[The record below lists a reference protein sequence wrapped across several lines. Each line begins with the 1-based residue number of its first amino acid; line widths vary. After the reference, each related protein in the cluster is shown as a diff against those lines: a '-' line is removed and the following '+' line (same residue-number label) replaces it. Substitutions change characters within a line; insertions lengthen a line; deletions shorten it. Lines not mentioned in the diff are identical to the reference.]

1 MGLCQAGS
9 SSLLRCHEC
18 QCLPLSTASC
28 SASGSAGLGALK
40 RSPEKWGA
48 CSPCHLHS
56 SVGPAAWGTLAVENP
71 QTILPCTACCCH
83 TWHALTARCYWHQ
96 ELAPGRSAELKSP
109 WTSANEQ
116 TFHTPHYAHARKLQE
131 LHLCQDLLKDTSLWA
146 SSASASPGRQTA
158 NEEVHLEQLS

>member
-40 RSPEKWGA
+40 RSPENWGA

-116 TFHTPHYAHARKLQE
+116 TLPHITHMQE
-131 LHLCQDLLKDTSLWA
+131 NCRNCTCVMTCSKTQVFGHPVRLHLLAGKQPMRKCTL
-146 SSASASPGRQTA
+146 SS
-158 NEEVHLEQLS
+158 